1 MPPSS
6 DGSSQA
12 RSAHL
17 RLVDTEEADA
27 PARALIEEG
36 RALDKLGQRA
46 EARALY
52 ERALRSI
59 ETTSASMASMLLR
72 WIASTYELDADYHA
86 AADCAEAAVATAEL
100 GDDRNALGH
109 ALNVLATARWREG
122 ELDLAQQL
130 FEDVLERGVGTT
142 DPRLHVDVTTS
153 LGSLAK
159 IRGDFREA
167 LRYYQDALAHG
178 RRHSLLD
185 EIVATLNNLGM
196 ANMELGRLDAAE
208 DSFAEALTIANA
220 LGGLSLRIELELN
233 CAMLAIQRRDFDEA
247 RRRCDRAGSLA
258 THHGDARAKGE
269 SDKVFG
275 IIARD
280 TGDLVAAEAHLQ
292 RAREAGAGVG
302 DLTLEAESSRELA
315 EVYGRLGRNRE
326 TIQALNR
333 AHVCFTMLRARHELA
348 DVARRMTKLEVD
360 FLDVVRRWGE
370 SIESKDVLTQ
380 GHCERVA
387 DLASALAAKA
397 GLDDASLFWFRMG
410 ALLHD
415 VGKLIVP
422 ADLLNRPGQL
432 TDEEWALMRRHPE
445 AGERMLA
452 DVQFPW
458 DVTPMVRNHH
468 ERWDGKGYPD
478 GLKGDATPLA
488 ARILCIADV
497 YDALTT
503 ERSYK
508 RAYSHLEAMEIMRR
522 EVGRQ
527 FDPQLFVKFED
538 LVRRGAV
545 KTPAVAHL
553 AIPSRGTGAIGA
565 VMASEE
571 DDLTG
576 ALVRRAFVNV
586 TAAVL
591 AERRRTGAPV
601 SMFVLDVDQFKAVND
616 TYGHLTGDDALR
628 LVSGAIRDNLRPGQ
642 YVGRYGGDEFVV
654 LLPGFDARAAQA
666 FANEVRHT
674 MATLPIPLRESSG
687 PTLSVTLSIGVAT
700 APVHGETFEALF
712 TSADRAL
719 FEAKRAGRDTVV
731 VASTEHDGPPQL
743 AFSRFVGRVPELR
756 ALVSAL
762 DDSGRVGPQSRLII
776 GEAGVGKSTL
786 VRQLMPE
793 ARLRGAALVTGRAL
807 ESESRPP
814 FGPWAELVLALHEM
828 GLAPSRPWPLLERL
842 VPTLRGTLEPVAL
855 PPLDPSQGHQ
865 LLQELV
871 GFLRVTSE
879 ARPLMLVLEDMH
891 WADTASWDAL
901 EYVLS
906 QLAVERVFIAITLR
920 SEEAA
925 YGVVR
930 ERRRRLSRDERVRE
944 LHLERLT
951 ASEMREWLQAA
962 LHRTELGDDLLE
974 FVLRH
979 TEGNPFLVMQLLRT
993 MTEEHV
999 FTYSGSAWV
1008 WTIPTTLVLPA
1019 GMSDLVGRR
1028 LSRVPNDALRIL
1040 VTAAAIGRTFRL
1052 DLLADAA
1059 GVSMDA
1065 VLDAVDSGLSTSV
1078 LEPAHEQDDDTYQFS
1093 HALLMD
1099 ALMRSVS
1106 PARQRLTH
1114 RRVADLLAVRTP
1126 HAVDRVASHYALSGD
1141 AAQAYTW
1148 CRSAAARALS
1158 LYALDEA
1165 TDFLTLALAHA
1176 ASEQQRVA
1184 AYDELA
1190 RAAELS
1196 GRWADVERW
1205 CDAMLASPILV
1216 GAYSRAVPAQQR
1228 RLQARVR
1235 LGLGARETEL
1245 ECRDMLAV
1253 AERLGSCT
1261 DVVQIR
1267 SLLVQA
1273 LARMGQTEDAIRIAR
1288 ESVQLAEEGG
1298 DESLAGEAA
1307 LRLAVT
1313 LNNVRPA
1320 EAVDLLL
1327 RLVAGARTRRDRPL
1341 EARALLSLGVARTRT
1356 RDERSGSDAFRAALA
1371 VARDAHA
1378 LDVAA
1383 NASMN
1388 LGVSDMRR
1396 GDFIAAHEACQEALR
1411 LYTTLRSNT
1420 NRLIALYNLANLER
1434 ERGDAQAALAIYQ
1447 QTVVLAEQLGATD
1460 IVIGAH
1466 AGVGISALRLHE
1478 MAVARLALAAATLA
1492 LGSRT
1497 DWWFQGRE
1505 LLESL
1510 EVRMAAAD
1518 GDLGGARRR
1527 FHSAVARLEML
1538 EVYPAAW
1545 MVADCAAEIAD
1556 HDEGVWKV
1564 VNRFAVHPAVH
1575 DYVPLAA
1582 RFTALRDLADRPSAG
1597 RSSGPFAR
1605 IDLAVIFHDSADV
1618 PEERLTD

>member
-1 MPPSS
+1 MPSS
-6 DGSSQA
+6 FDGSAQA
-12 RSAHL
+12 RAPHL
-17 RLVDTEEADA
+17 RLVEAKDADA

-36 RALDKLGQRA
+36 RTLDKLGKRA
-46 EARALY
+46 EARVLY
-52 ERALRSI
+52 ERALHGL
-59 ETTSASMASMLLR
+59 ETSSASVASMLLR
-72 WIASTYELDADYHA
+72 WIASTYEVDADYEA

-109 ALNVLATARWREG
+109 ALNVLAAARWREG
-122 ELDLAQQL
+122 ELELAQRIFQDAL
-130 FEDVLERGVGTT
+130 QRGTSTT
-142 DPRLHVDVTTS
+142 DPRLHVDVTTN

-167 LRYYQDALAHG
+167 LRYYQDALTHG

-185 EIVATLNNLGM
+185 NIVGTLNNLGI
-196 ANMELGRLDAAE
+196 ANLELGRLDAAE
-208 DSFAEALTIANA
+208 DAFTEALTIANA
-220 LGGLSLRIELELN
+220 LGGLSTRIELEVN
-233 CAMLAIQRRDFDEA
+233 FAMLAIERRDYEEA
-247 RRRCDRAGSLA
+247 KRRCDHGMSLA
-258 THHGDARAKGE
+258 AHLGDARANGE
-269 SDKVFG
+269 AEKVYG
-275 IIARD
+275 IIARE
-280 TGDLVAAEAHLQ
+280 TGDLVAAEQHLQ
-292 RAREAGAGVG
+292 RARTMGAAVR
-302 DLTLEAESSRELA
+302 DLTLEGDASRELA
-315 EVYGRLGRNRE
+315 ELYGRLGRNRE
-326 TIQALNR
+326 TLQALNR
-333 AHVCFTMLRARHELA
+333 AHVCFTLLRARHELA
-348 DVARRMTKLEVD
+348 DVGRRMSRLEGD
-360 FLDVVRRWGE
+360 FLDVVRKWGE
-370 SIESKDVLTQ
+370 SIESKDIHTQ

-387 DLASALAAKA
+387 DLAGALAAKA
-397 GLDDASLFWFRMG
+397 GLDDGSLFWFRIG

-415 VGKLIVP
+415 VGKLIIP
-422 ADLLNRPGQL
+422 SDLLNRPGQL
-432 TDEEWALMRRHPE
+432 TDEEWALVRKHPE
-445 AGERMLA
+445 AGVEMLA
-452 DVQFPW
+452 DVEFPW
-458 DVTPMVRNHH
+458 DVSPMVRGHH

-478 GLKGDATPLA
+478 GLAGESIPLP
-488 ARILCIADV
+488 ARILCVADV

-508 RAYSHLEAMEIMRR
+508 RAFSHLEAMEIMRR
-522 EVGRQ
+522 EVGKQ
-527 FDPQLFVKFED
+527 FDPQLFVKFEE

-545 KTPAVAHL
+545 KTPTAAQR
-553 AIPSRGTGAIGA
+553 AMPARSAGAIGPI
-565 VMASEE
+565 VVSEE

-601 SMFVLDVDQFKAVND
+601 SLFVVDVDQFKSVND

-628 LVSGAIRDNLRPGQ
+628 LVAGVIREQLRPGQ
-642 YVGRYGGDEFVV
+642 YVGRYAGDEFVV
-654 LLPGFDARAAQA
+654 LLPGFDAEAARE
-666 FANEVRHT
+666 FANDVRRIT
-674 MATLPIPLRESSG
+674 AALPIPLRESNG
-687 PTLSVTLSIGVAT
+687 QAMSVTLSIGVAT
-700 APVHGETFEALF
+700 APQHGETFEALF

-731 VASTEHDGPPQL
+731 AASTGNEGPPQL
-743 AFSRFVGRVPELR
+743 AFSRFVGRAAELR

-762 DDSGRVGPQSRLII
+762 DDSGRVGPQGRLVI

-786 VRQLMPE
+786 VRQLLPE
-793 ARLRGAALVTGRAL
+793 VRLRGAALVTGRAL

-814 FGPWAELVLALHEM
+814 FGPWAELVLGLHQM
-828 GLAPSRPWPLLERL
+828 GLVPSRPWPLLERL
-842 VPTLRGTLEPVAL
+842 VPALRPSLDSASP
-855 PPLDPSQGHQ
+855 PPLDLSHGHR

-871 GFLRVTSE
+871 GLLRATSE
-879 ARPLMLVLEDMH
+879 ARPLILVLEDMH

-906 QLAVERVFIAITLR
+906 QLSTERVFIALTLR

-925 YGVVR
+925 YGVAR

-951 ASEMREWLQAA
+951 ALEVREWLQAA

-993 MTEEHV
+993 MVEENV

-1008 WTIPTTLVLPA
+1008 WTIPATLALPA

-1028 LSRVPNDALRIL
+1028 LSRLPNDAMRVL

-1052 DLLADAA
+1052 DLLAAAA
-1059 GVSMDA
+1059 GVSMEA
-1065 VLDAVDSGLSTSV
+1065 VLDAVDSGLATSV
-1078 LEPAHEQDDDTYQFS
+1078 LEPAHDQDDDTYQFS
-1093 HALLMD
+1093 HALLME
-1099 ALMRSVS
+1099 AMMRSVS
-1106 PARQRLTH
+1106 PARQRLIH
-1114 RRVADLLAVRTP
+1114 RRIADLLAVRTP
-1126 HAVDRVASHYALSGD
+1126 QAVDQVASHYALSGD
-1141 AAQAYTW
+1141 AVQAYTW
-1148 CRSAAARALS
+1148 CRSAASRAMS

-1165 TDFLTLALAHA
+1165 TDFLKLALAHA
-1176 ASEQQRVA
+1176 ATEEQRVA
-1184 AYDELA
+1184 AYDELG

-1196 GRWADVERW
+1196 GRWADAERW
-1205 CDAMLASPILV
+1205 CDAMLASPIL
-1216 GAYSRAVPAQQR
+1216 ADEFARALPAQQR

-1245 ECRDMLAV
+1245 ECREMLAV
-1253 AERLGSCT
+1253 AERLGSCA

-1273 LARMGQTEDAIRIAR
+1273 LTRMGQTEDAIRIA
-1288 ESVQLAEEGG
+1288 EQSVQLADAGG
-1298 DESLAGEAA
+1298 DESLAGEAS

-1320 EAVDLLL
+1320 AAVELLL
-1327 RLVAGARTRRDRPL
+1327 RLVAGARSRRDRPL

-1356 RDERSGSDAFRAALA
+1356 RDEREGAEAFRAALR

-1396 GDFIAAHEACQEALR
+1396 GDFVAAHDACQDALR

-1420 NRLIALYNLANLER
+1420 NRLVALYNLATLER
-1434 ERGDAQAALAIYQ
+1434 ERGDAEAALAIYQ
-1447 QTVVLAEQLGATD
+1447 ETVALAQQLGATD
-1460 IVIGAH
+1460 LLIGAH
-1466 AGVGISALRLHE
+1466 AGVGIVALRLHRLP
-1478 MAVARLALAAATLA
+1478 VARAALVAAEQA
-1492 LGSRT
+1492 LGARI

-1510 EVRMAAAD
+1510 AVRIAALD
-1518 GDLGGARRR
+1518 GDIAGARRR
-1527 FHSAVARLEML
+1527 FHAAVSRLEML

-1545 MVADCAAEIAD
+1545 LVADCASELAEQDAGI
-1556 HDEGVWKV
+1556 WKV
-1564 VNRFAVHPAVH
+1564 VTRFAAHPAVH

-1582 RFTALRDLADRPSAG
+1582 RFTALQDLADRPSGG
-1597 RSSGPFAR
+1597 RSSAPFR
-1605 IDLAVIFHDSADV
+1605 ELSLHDTPPA
-1618 PEERLTD
+1618 TA

>member
-1 MPPSS
+1 MDGAGAQTPP
-6 DGSSQA
+6 
-12 RSAHL
+12 RS
-17 RLVDTEEADA
+17 
-27 PARALIEEG
+27 LIEEG
-36 RALDKLGQRA
+36 RTLDKLGKRA
-46 EARALY
+46 EARVLY
-52 ERALRSI
+52 ERALHGL
-59 ETTSASMASMLLR
+59 ETSSASVASMLLR
-72 WIASTYELDADYHA
+72 WIASTYEVDADYQA

-109 ALNVLATARWREG
+109 ALNVLAAARWREG
-122 ELDLAQQL
+122 DLELAQQIFQDAL
-130 FEDVLERGVGTT
+130 QRGTSTT
-142 DPRLHVDVTTS
+142 DPRLHVDVTTN

-185 EIVATLNNLGM
+185 NIVGTLNNLGI

-208 DSFAEALTIANA
+208 DAFTEALTIANA
-220 LGGLSLRIELELN
+220 LGGLSLRIEIEVN
-233 CAMLAIQRRDFDEA
+233 FATLAIARRDFDEA
-247 RRRCDRAGSLA
+247 KRRCDHGMSLA
-258 THHGDARAKGE
+258 VHLGDPRANGE
-269 SDKVFG
+269 AEKVYG
-275 IIARD
+275 VIARE
-280 TGDLVAAEAHLQ
+280 TGDLAAAEQHLQ
-292 RAREAGAGVG
+292 RARSMGATVR
-302 DLTLEAESSRELA
+302 DLTLEGDASRELA
-315 EVYGRLGRNRE
+315 ELYGRLGRNRE
-326 TIQALNR
+326 TLQALNR

-348 DVARRMTKLEVD
+348 DVGRRMARLEGDFLEV
-360 FLDVVRRWGE
+360 VRKWGE

-387 DLASALAAKA
+387 DLAGALAAKA
-397 GLDDASLFWFRMG
+397 GLDETSLFWFRIG

-415 VGKLIVP
+415 VGKLILP
-422 ADLLNRPGQL
+422 ADLLNRPGLL
-432 TDEEWALMRRHPE
+432 TDEEWALVRQHPE
-445 AGERMLA
+445 AGERMLS

-458 DVTPMVRNHH
+458 DVSPMVRSHH

-478 GLKGDATPLA
+478 GLVGDATPLA
-488 ARILCIADV
+488 ARILVIADV

-508 RAYSHLEAMEIMRR
+508 RAFSHLEAMEIMRR
-522 EVGRQ
+522 EIGKQ
-527 FDPQLFVKFED
+527 FDPQLFLKFEE

-545 KTPAVAHL
+545 KTPPAAQR
-553 AIPSRGTGAIGA
+553 AMPARSTGAIGA
-565 VMASEE
+565 VVASEE

-591 AERRRTGAPV
+591 AERRRTGAQV
-601 SMFVLDVDQFKAVND
+601 SLFVVDVDQFKSVND
-616 TYGHLTGDDALR
+616 TYGHLTGDEALR
-628 LVSGAIRDNLRPGQ
+628 MVAGVIREQLRPGQ
-642 YVGRYGGDEFVV
+642 YVGRYAGDEFVV
-654 LLPGFDARAAQA
+654 LLPGFDAEAART
-666 FANEVRHT
+666 FAGEVGRIT
-674 MATLPIPLRESSG
+674 AAMAIPLRDSNG
-687 PTLSVTLSIGVAT
+687 QAMSVTLSIGVAT

-719 FEAKRAGRDTVV
+719 FEAKRGGRNTVV
-731 VASTEHDGPPQL
+731 VASTGNEGPPQL
-743 AFSRFVGRVPELR
+743 AFSRFVGRAAELR

-762 DDSGRVGPQSRLII
+762 DDSGRVGPQSRLIL

-786 VRQLMPE
+786 VRQLLPE
-793 ARLRGAALVTGRAL
+793 VRLRGAALITGRAL

-814 FGPWAELVLALHEM
+814 FGPWAEIVLGLHEV
-828 GLAPSRPWPLLERL
+828 GIASSRPWPLLERL
-842 VPTLRGTLEPVAL
+842 VPALRGAL
-855 PPLDPSQGHQ
+855 DHVSPPPLDPNQSHQ

-871 GFLRVTSE
+871 TFLRVTSE
-879 ARPLMLVLEDMH
+879 ARPLILVLEDMH

-906 QLAVERVFIAITLR
+906 QLTAERVFIAVTLR

-944 LHLERLT
+944 VQLERLT
-951 ASEMREWLQAA
+951 AQEVREWLQAA

-993 MTEEHV
+993 MVEEQV
-999 FTYSGSAWV
+999 FNYSGSAWV
-1008 WTIPTTLVLPA
+1008 WAIPSTLVLPT

-1028 LSRVPNDALRIL
+1028 LSRLPNDAMRVL

-1052 DLLADAA
+1052 DLLAAAA
-1059 GVSMDA
+1059 GVSMEA
-1065 VLDAVDSGLSTSV
+1065 VLDAVDSGLATSV

-1099 ALMRSVS
+1099 AMMRSVS

-1114 RRVADLLAVRTP
+1114 RRIADLLAVRTP
-1126 HAVDRVASHYALSGD
+1126 QAVDEVASHYALSGD
-1141 AAQAYTW
+1141 AVQAYTW
-1148 CRSAAARALS
+1148 CRSAAARAMS

-1165 TDFLTLALAHA
+1165 TDFLRLALAHA
-1176 ASEQQRVA
+1176 ATEEQRVA

-1196 GRWADVERW
+1196 GRWADAERW
-1205 CDAMLASPILV
+1205 CDTMLSSPMLADEF
-1216 GAYSRAVPAQQR
+1216 SRTLPAQQR

-1245 ECRDMLAV
+1245 ECREMLAV
-1253 AERLGSCT
+1253 AERLGSCA

-1273 LARMGQTEDAIRIAR
+1273 LTRMGQTDDAIRIA
-1288 ESVQLAEEGG
+1288 EQSVQLAEAGG
-1298 DESLAGEAA
+1298 DDSLAGEAT
-1307 LRLAVT
+1307 LRLAIT

-1320 EAVDLLL
+1320 AAVELLL
-1327 RLVAGARTRRDRPL
+1327 RLVAGARSRRDRAL

-1356 RDERSGSDAFRAALA
+1356 RDERSGAEAFRAALA
-1371 VARDAHA
+1371 VAREAHS

-1388 LGVSDMRR
+1388 LGVSDLRR
-1396 GDFIAAHEACQEALR
+1396 GDFVAAHDACQDALR

-1434 ERGDAQAALAIYQ
+1434 ERGDTEAALVIYQ
-1447 QTVVLAEQLGATD
+1447 ETVVLAEQLGATD
-1460 IVIGAH
+1460 IAIGAH
-1466 AGVGISALRLHE
+1466 AGVGLAALRLHRLPL
-1478 MAVARLALAAATLA
+1478 ARAARESAEATL
-1492 LGSRT
+1492 GERM

-1505 LLESL
+1505 LFESL
-1510 EVRMAAAD
+1510 EVRLAALD
-1518 GDLGGARRR
+1518 GDMAGARRR

-1538 EVYPAAW
+1538 EVYSAAW
-1545 MVADCAAEIAD
+1545 MVADCAAELAESD
-1556 HDEGVWKV
+1556 AGVWKV
-1564 VNRFAVHPAVH
+1564 VNRFAAHPAVQ

-1582 RFTALRDLADRPSAG
+1582 RFTALRDLAERPPGG
-1597 RSSGPFAR
+1597 RSSGPYYR
-1605 IDLAVIFHDSADV
+1605 DV
-1618 PEERLTD
+1618 DN